1 MACIS
6 QGFCQ
11 LLRVVVFSVSYYKE
25 PCPKAQLTVFA
36 ARPNVDEVP
45 YLALP
50 IIVDATAPQS
60 GARVEASTL
69 CFYLMPCSAF
79 YPSIPTHALD

>member
-1 MACIS
+1 M
-6 QGFCQ
+6 
-11 LLRVVVFSVSYYKE
+11 FSVSYYKE

-60 GARVEASTL
+60 GFPTTAALKSIRIL
-69 CFYLMPCSAF
+69 P
-79 YPSIPTHALD
+79 YPVLSW